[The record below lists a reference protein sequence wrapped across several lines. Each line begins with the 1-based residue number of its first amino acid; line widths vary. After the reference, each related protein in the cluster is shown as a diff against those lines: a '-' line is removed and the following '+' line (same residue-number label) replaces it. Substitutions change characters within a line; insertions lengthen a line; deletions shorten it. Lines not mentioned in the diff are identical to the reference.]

1 MWSATGLGSFTE
13 STCGCLVCVEAAVTT
28 VCSYGASTNEK
39 RRSVF
44 ASSPPHVDLTPWL
57 LSARPNPL
65 APSGYDSS
73 PSTEYSRAYDRG
85 ACASRRGSL
94 GVSARRASSEE
105 ARGAERGDSSEEA
118 RGAERGDCGAGA
130 ARRGE
135 GEGKRRATRVERA
148 ANAGGC
154 VKACMA
160 VGLRRV
166 ASLERGAL

>member
-1 MWSATGLGSFTE
+1 M
-13 STCGCLVCVEAAVTT
+13 CVEAAVTT

-44 ASSPPHVDLTPWL
+44 APSPPHKKVDLTPWL

-118 RGAERGDCGAGA
+118 RRAERGDCGAGA

>member
-1 MWSATGLGSFTE
+1 M
-13 STCGCLVCVEAAVTT
+13 CVEAAVTT

-105 ARGAERGDSSEEA
+105 ARGAERGD
-118 RGAERGDCGAGA
+118 CGAGA